1 MVFDEGP
8 SYDEPGQPYQRDYTV
23 TWTELV
29 SRTFT
34 LWTRKLMQYI
44 MIAGIPVIIYA
55 VLEFLVLYTLMG
67 SLASVYIGTISSDP
81 LSLILSLFLFT
92 GDLTIMAIVI
102 SLTLVSMI
110 ISSFIA
116 GATYKFAFDNYGSPD
131 GGNVRDS
138 FSFAIERLV
147 PLILMQLIV
156 SGIILVT
163 MLPGLIFTLSGIIAY
178 DLVAMLLGFGVSMI
192 SMLIALYLL
201 VRLSVA
207 VVLVITEDNP
217 VIDSLKRAFAMTS
230 GQFWHI
236 FSGQMLMGIAVLVL
250 GMVLIVIAL
259 PLTILFGSALIGVL
273 IVALIVGIISQLFFS
288 PIGYIFGIVLYRDL
302 ESRTSTTVRA
312 WW

>member
-8 SYDEPGQPYQRDYTV
+8 SFDEPGQPYTRDYTV

-34 LWTRKLMQYI
+34 LWTRKLIQYI

-55 VLEFLVLYTLMG
+55 VLEFLVLYAFMG
-67 SLASVYIGTISSDP
+67 SYATDYIGTISADP
-81 LSLILSLFLFT
+81 LSLILNLFLLT
-92 GDLTIMAIVI
+92 GDFTFIMIMV
-102 SLTLVSMI
+102 SLMLVSVI
-110 ISSFIA
+110 ISSFVA

-131 GGNVRDS
+131 SGNVRDS

-156 SGIILVT
+156 SGIIIAI
-163 MLPGLIFTLSGIIAY
+163 MLPGLILTLSSMLTY
-178 DLVAMLLGFGVSMI
+178 DLVGIMLGFGVLMI
-192 SMLIALYLL
+192 SMLITLYVI

-207 VVLVITEDNP
+207 VVLVITEDNS

-236 FSGQMLMGIAVLVL
+236 FAGQMLMGIAVGLL

-259 PLTILFGSALIGVL
+259 PLTMIFGSAVIGVL
-273 IVALIVGIISQLFFS
+273 IVAVIIGIISQLFFS
-288 PIGYIFGIVLYRDL
+288 PLSYIFGIVLYRDL
-302 ESRTSTTVRA
+302 ESRTSTTVQE